1 MHRTRIYGFFIDTP
15 LDHADAAVAFWSAAL
30 GTTTHRDPP
39 DDPYWRLVDA
49 ASGIQLEVQ
58 AVDDTPRYH
67 MDIETDDVSAEVD
80 RLRELGATVV
90 TDTGGWTVLR
100 APGGHLFCVVPVQS
114 GEEVFQATSTVWP

>member
-15 LDHADAAVAFWSAAL
+15 VDQADGTVAFWTAAL
-30 GTTTHRDPP
+30 GTKIHRDPP

-49 ASGIQLEVQ
+49 SPGIQVEVQ
-58 AVDDTPRYH
+58 AVDDAPRYH
-67 MDIETDDVSAEVD
+67 MDIETDDVAAEVD

-90 TDTGGWTVLR
+90 TDNGSWCVLR

-114 GEEVFQATSTVWP
+114 GKEFFQATSTLWP